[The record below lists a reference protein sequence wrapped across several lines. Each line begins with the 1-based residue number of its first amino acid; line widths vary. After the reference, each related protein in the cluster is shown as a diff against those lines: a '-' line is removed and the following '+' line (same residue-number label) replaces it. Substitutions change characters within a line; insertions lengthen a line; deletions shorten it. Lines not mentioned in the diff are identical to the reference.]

1 MPKRKSRR
9 DPAVACRW
17 VVEADYSTGVNLGT
31 RRGWQRI
38 YCARSKKKA
47 QGDARKWHGDTKMV
61 TRVSRNPE
69 GR

>member
-1 MPKRKSRR
+1 MAKRKSRR

-17 VVEADYSTGVNLGT
+17 IVEADYSTGVNLGP

-47 QGDARKWHGDTKMV
+47 QGDARKWHSDTQMV
-61 TRVSRNPE
+61 TRVLRNPE